1 MKVTIYT
8 VADCQF
14 SKAEKEYLKAHNQ
27 SYDEKNLETNKEFLT
42 EMLNL
47 SNNFSGTP
55 VTKVEKDD
63 GEISILKG
71 FTKEEFDKAMGYS
84 QSKAAI
90 VNSTIDVPT
99 KPITTPPVQTTSTA
113 QPPLPDEAPA
123 SPAGGS
129 AKAGPPPV
137 EEKKDEALNAVLND
151 LQSKTETPP
160 PAPRPGVD
168 RPLGETP
175 ITSPSIIGT
184 ASTTTNPP
192 TGVASKATGELP
204 NIPEPDFK

>member
-1 MKVTIYT
+1 MKITIYT

-27 SYDEKNLETNKEFLT
+27 PYDEKSLETNKEFLT
-42 EMLNL
+42 EMLTL

-90 VNSTIDVPT
+90 VNSTIDVP
-99 KPITTPPVQTTSTA
+99 V
-113 QPPLPDEAPA
+113 A
-123 SPAGGS
+123 SPPTATPTS
-129 AKAGPPPV
+129 PPPPQPTVTPTSPV
-137 EEKKDEALNAVLND
+137 EEKKDEALNEVLNN

-175 ITSPSIIGT
+175 TTPPSIIGT
-184 ASTTTNPP
+184 ASTTTNQT
-192 TGVASKATGELP
+192 TGVASNTTGELP